1 MRRSGR
7 MVSHAKMEKWQPLLY
22 IIIWTRFC
30 RRTAITLETRSPRLK
45 IPVNK
50 ARLADGHSRSGTYTK
65 VKRKQTFSHSITSNH
80 TLYNQK
86 KKSRWNE
93 IV

>member
-1 MRRSGR
+1 M
-7 MVSHAKMEKWQPLLY
+7 Y

-50 ARLADGHSRSGTYTK
+50 ARLADGLSRSGTHTHTK
-65 VKRKQTFSHSITSNH
+65 VKRKQTF
-80 TLYNQK
+80 
-86 KKSRWNE
+86 
-93 IV
+93 